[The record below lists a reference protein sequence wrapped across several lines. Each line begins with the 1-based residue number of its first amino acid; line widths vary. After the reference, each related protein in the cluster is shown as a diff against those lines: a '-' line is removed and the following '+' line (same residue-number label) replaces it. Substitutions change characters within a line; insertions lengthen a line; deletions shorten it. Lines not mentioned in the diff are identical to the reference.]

1 MSDTKVR
8 EVWPGVHVIH
18 LPLPMRPS
26 IVNVYLL
33 HSRDQWALVDTGVNS
48 PESLATLDAALK
60 EVGCAF
66 ERLNAVI
73 CTHHHLDHNGA
84 SQPIKDRSGAA
95 VYISRRDHE
104 SAEAFLRRRNSEEGS
119 SFLRRN
125 GVPLDRFVQIPSPA
139 DVWTELYSPA
149 VPDHFIEDGQVLSIG
164 DLEVE
169 VIHTPGHTPGHCV
182 FFLRSQRLLIA
193 GDHLLPKITP
203 HVGLYLTG
211 LTNPLRD
218 FLDSQR
224 KLEPYD
230 VNVVLPAHGGTFLDH
245 RHRIK
250 QIIQHHEYRL
260 REMVD
265 VIRPQARTAYEIA
278 SLAFSFDA
286 DTTLMVQL
294 PATFETLAHL
304 EYLHS
309 LGRVGREE
317 RNELIFYRA
326 A

>member
-1 MSDTKVR
+1 MSEAKVR

-48 PESLATLDAALK
+48 AESLETLDAALK
-60 EVGCAF
+60 QVGCRF

-73 CTHHHLDHNGA
+73 CTHHHLDHCGGSKA
-84 SQPIKDRSGAA
+84 VKERSGAA
-95 VYISRRDHE
+95 VYMNGRDYE
-104 SAEAFLRRRNSEEGS
+104 SAEAFRRRNSDDGTE
-119 SFLRRN
+119 FLIQN
-125 GVPLDRFVQIPSPA
+125 GVPLDRFVQVPSPA
-139 DVWTELYSPA
+139 DVWSGMYDPA
-149 VPDHFIEDGQVLSIG
+149 VPDHLMEDGQIISIG
-164 DLEVE
+164 DLEIE

-182 FFLRSQRLLIA
+182 LFLRSQRLLLA
-193 GDHLLPKITP
+193 GDHLLPKIPP
-203 HVGLYLTG
+203 HVGLYLGG

-224 KLEPYD
+224 KLERYD
-230 VNVVLPAHGGTFLDH
+230 INVVLPAHGGTFLDH

-265 VIRPQARTAYEIA
+265 LIRPQARTAYEIA
-278 SLAFSFDA
+278 STAFSFDA

-304 EYLHS
+304 EYLCS
-309 LGRVGREE
+309 QGRGVREE
-317 RNELIFYRA
+317 RNERLYYRA

>member
-1 MSDTKVR
+1 MSDAKVR
-8 EVWPGVHVIH
+8 EVWPGVHVIQ

-48 PESLATLDAALK
+48 PESLTTLDAALK
-60 EVGCAF
+60 QAGCAF
-66 ERLNAVI
+66 ERLNTVI
-73 CTHHHLDHNGA
+73 CTHFHLDHCGA
-84 SQPIKDRSGAA
+84 SQPVKDRSGAA
-95 VYISRRDHE
+95 VYMNGRDYE
-104 SAEAFLRRRNSEEGS
+104 NAEALLHQRHRKEGIALLVRS
-119 SFLRRN
+119 
-125 GVPLDRFVQIPSPA
+125 GVPLDRFVHASSTSESGMYA
-139 DVWTELYSPA
+139 PA

-164 DLEVE
+164 DFEVE

-182 FFLRSQRLLIA
+182 LFLRSQRLLIA

-203 HVGLYLTG
+203 HVGLYTAG
-211 LTNPLRD
+211 LANPLRD

-224 KLEPYD
+224 KIEPYD
-230 VNVVLPAHGGTFLDH
+230 VNMVLPAHGGTFLDH

-260 REMVD
+260 QEMVD

-278 SLAFSFDA
+278 SLVFSFDA
-286 DTTLMVQL
+286 DTALMVQL

-309 LGRVGREE
+309 LGRIVREE
-317 RNELIFYRA
+317 RNERTFYRA

>member
-1 MSDTKVR
+1 MSESRVR
-8 EVWPGVHVIH
+8 EVWPGIHVLH

-33 HSRDQWALVDTGVNS
+33 HSRDQWVLIDTGVNS
-48 PESLATLDAALK
+48 PEGLEALAGGLQQI
-60 EVGCAF
+60 GCSV
-66 ERLNAVI
+66 ERLNAII
-73 CTHHHLDHNGA
+73 CTHHHLDHSGA
-84 SQPIKDRSGAA
+84 SQTLKDRSGAA
-95 VYISRRDHE
+95 VYMHQRDHE
-104 SAEAFLRRRNSEEGS
+104 SAQEFLRRRDRTEGNE
-119 SFLRRN
+119 FLTRH
-125 GVPLDRFVQIPSPA
+125 GVPLERFGQIPSASDTWAGMYNPA
-139 DVWTELYSPA
+139 D
-149 VPDHFIEDGQVLSIG
+149 PDHFIEDGEVLAVG
-164 DLEVE
+164 DLEIE

-182 FFLRSQRLLIA
+182 LFLRSQRLLIA

-203 HVGLYLTG
+203 HVGFYPSG
-211 LTNPLRD
+211 LANPLRE
-218 FLDSQR
+218 FLESQR
-224 KLEPYD
+224 KLERYD
-230 VNVVLPAHGGTFLDH
+230 INLVLPAHGGTFLDH

-265 VIRPQARTAYEIA
+265 LIRPQARTAYEVA

-304 EYLHS
+304 EYLHAA
-309 LGRVGREE
+309 GQAVREE
-317 RNELIFYRA
+317 RGDQVLYRA